1 MKSQKIPLISFVYF
15 IMAMLWLIG
24 AVVAYGEMFFLLFL
38 LLAGLNVFIG
48 LRIIRQNK
56 KQES

>member
-1 MKSQKIPLISFVYF
+1 MKSQKIPFISFVYF

-24 AVVAYGEMFFLLFL
+24 AVVAYGEMFFLLFI
-38 LLAGLNVFIG
+38 LLACLNVFIG
-48 LRIIRQNK
+48 LRIIKQNK